1 MMWFAIPLT
10 VLLYLLLRALHGR
23 FNSPLLNPVLW
34 TIVASA
40 TVLLSFNLDVSDYS
54 EKTAAFSYLLELAV
68 VALAIP
74 LYKQVHQLK
83 RQLPAIILS
92 VSAGIILATSSAYVI
107 ASWLGAPEQLKASLA
122 TLSVTTPITLLV
134 TQQLGGIGSIAA
146 SMVILIGVVGAVIG
160 FALLRFVGVQDK
172 SAQGLAL
179 GAACHGI
186 GTATAI
192 ADNEISAAYASTAM
206 ALSAILTPIITPMY
220 YPFLVQITT

>member
-1 MMWFAIPLT
+1 MMWIALPLT
-10 VLLYLLLRALHGR
+10 VLLYLMLRELHSR

-34 TIVASA
+34 TIIISAVLMTVFSVDVA
-40 TVLLSFNLDVSDYS
+40 DYS
-54 EKTAAFSYLLELAV
+54 NKTAAFGYLLELAV

-83 RQLPAIILS
+83 RQMPAIILS
-92 VSAGIILATSSAYVI
+92 VSAGIILATTIAYTL
-107 ASWLGAPEQLKASLA
+107 ASLFAAPEQLKASLA

-146 SMVILIGVVGAVIG
+146 SMVILIGVVGAVVG
-160 FALLRFVGVQDK
+160 FSVLRFVGVQNK

-192 ADNEISAAYASTAM
+192 ADNEVSAAYASSAM
-206 ALSAILTPIITPMY
+206 AISAILTPIITPVY
-220 YPFLVQITT
+220 YPFLVQLTS